1 MLTRAQANIIYESF
15 YHGLDVHFS
24 SDGND
29 YYLVSPKTSQI
40 TERGKLQVN
49 GEMDF
54 DIDSLRIAGSYLEMW
69 LVGRESGLMFL
80 IAVEYEEECPADVD
94 EDDTSWVEDME
105 AGE

>member
-1 MLTRAQANIIYESF
+1 MLTREQANIICESF

-29 YYLVSPKTSQI
+29 YYLFSPKTSQI
-40 TERGKLQVN
+40 TEKGKLQVN

-54 DIDSLRIAGSYLEMW
+54 DIDSVTSGSLLEMW
-69 LVGRESGLMFL
+69 LVGRESGFMFL
-80 IAVEYEEECPADVD
+80 IAFEYEEECPVDVD
-94 EDDTSWVEDME
+94 EDDTWVKDME